1 VSVAIDAN
9 LLLYASDSSSS
20 FHTRALA
27 TLRTYAEGP
36 ELVYVFWPVAMAFLR
51 ISTHPAIFEQPLSPA
66 QAVANLDTLLVR
78 PNVRSPGERE
88 GFWAAYQGVS
98 QHTVVRGNLVT
109 DAHLVALMRQYGVAT
124 IISHD
129 RDFHKFEGVR
139 VHDPFA

>member
-9 LLLYASDSSSS
+9 LLLYASDSSSR

-27 TLRTYAEGP
+27 TLRTYAEGS
-36 ELVYVFWPVAMAFLR
+36 ELVYMFWPVAMAFLR

-66 QAVANLDTLLVR
+66 QAAANLDALLVR

-98 QHTVVRGNLVT
+98 EHTVVRGNLVA

-124 IISHD
+124 MLSHD

-139 VHDPFA
+139 VYDPFA

>member
-27 TLRTYAEGP
+27 TLRACAEGP

-51 ISTHPAIFEQPLSPA
+51 ISTHPSIFEQPLSPA
-66 QAVANLDTLLVR
+66 QAVANLDALLVR
-78 PNVRSPGERE
+78 PNVRSPGERQ

-98 QHTVVRGNLVT
+98 QHTVVRGNLVM

-124 IISHD
+124 VISHD
-129 RDFHKFEGVR
+129 RDFNKFERIGVR
-139 VHDPFA
+139 DPFA